1 MTNPSRLSVKATAF
15 CGLVLSISL
24 SGTAFALPAIG
35 NVAVG
40 NGVATT
46 GRVVDIPIGGS
57 AGSSLVTVTAL
68 SPHTSK
74 QGAVGNVMLLNSQ
87 RLVGVTAGPSSPGSG
102 IGVANPTGRPVFSSA
117 SSVPNLNGVV
127 GPQ

>member
-1 MTNPSRLSVKATAF
+1 MTNPSRRSVKAAAF
-15 CGLVLSISL
+15 CGLTLSISL
-24 SGTAFALPAIG
+24 AGTAFALPAIG

-40 NGVATT
+40 NGVSTT
-46 GRVVDIPIGGS
+46 GRVADIPNGGPGAS
-57 AGSSLVTVTAL
+57 AVTVTAL
-68 SPHTSK
+68 SPHTAK

-102 IGVANPTGRPVFSSA
+102 IGVANPTGRPVFSSV
-117 SSVPNLNGVV
+117 SSVPNLAGVV

>member
-1 MTNPSRLSVKATAF
+1 MTIPTQPSTKIVGF
-15 CGLVLSISL
+15 CGLALAVGLSS
-24 SGTAFALPAIG
+24 TAFALPAIG

-46 GRVVDIPIGGS
+46 GRVADIPLGGHGGS
-57 AGSSLVTVTAL
+57 GLVTVTAL

-74 QGAVGNVMLLNSQ
+74 QGSVANVMLLNSQ
-87 RLVGVTAGPSSPGSG
+87 RLAGVTAGPSSPGSG
-102 IGVANPTGRPVFSSA
+102 ISVANPTGRPVFSSV
-117 SSVPNLNGVV
+117 SSVPNLNGAV